1 MSKPVIGLID
11 IDGKMPNL
19 ALMKISAEYKRWG
32 YAVEFVRPEVQYSR
46 YKRIYASAIFTA
58 SKEKIE
64 TLRQHYGRKIIFGGT
79 GVNTYTKLALE
90 YACRKPDYDLYTA
103 EMLAPK
109 MRGPYKAVTR
119 LEKAKHIVNAGI
131 GFTSRGCIRNCPFC
145 FVPEKEGEFRQDS
158 EIRDIINPRSN
169 RIILLDNNLTA
180 DPYCIDKLQEIK
192 ERDLIVDIT
201 QGLDVRLMTPE
212 KAQAL
217 ASVRHEGRLHY
228 SWDLMNQE
236 AAVMEGIQTLSAFIR
251 PWKQTCYVL
260 VGFDTNFEEDTYRVR
275 KLTEMGIS
283 PYVMIY
289 NQRKDDRLL
298 HHFARWVNGRVYKK
312 CSFEDYEPWIKERE
326 AVV

>member
-1 MSKPVIGLID
+1 MRKPVIGLID

-64 TLRQHYGRKIIFGGT
+64 TLRQHYGRKIIFVGT

-131 GFTSRGCIRNCPFC
+131 GYTSRGCIRNCPFC

-158 EIRDIINPRSN
+158 EIRDIINPWSN

-217 ASVRHEGRLHY
+217 ASVRHEGHLHY

-260 VGFDTNFEEDTYRVR
+260 VGFDTNFEEDIYRVR

>member
-109 MRGPYKAVTR
+109 MRGPYKAATR

-212 KAQAL
+212 KVQAL

-275 KLTEMGIS
+275 KLAEMGIS

-298 HHFARWVNGRVYKK
+298 HHFAGWVNGRVYKK